1 MAEAQRVAGT
11 LPPVVEITPRRGWLE
26 IGWRDLW
33 EHRELLYFL
42 VWRDIK
48 VRYKQTLI
56 GIGWAVLQPVL
67 TMLIFTLFFGKLA
80 KIPSSGLPYPIFY
93 YAGLLPWTYFATALT
108 NSTSTVVTHQH
119 TITRVYFP
127 RLILPLAAV
136 VPALVDFAVS
146 FLLLVA
152 MMAYYHIVPG
162 PAALA
167 LPLFLLLAVLT
178 ALAAGLWLA
187 AMNAIYRDVR
197 YVIPFLTQFWMF
209 ASPVVYP
216 SSLVPAKWRWVYG
229 LNPMA
234 GVIESFRWSLTGHG
248 QPPNLMLLA
257 SAAVVLALL
266 LGGLVY
272 FQRMEG
278 TIADVV

>member
-1 MAEAQRVAGT
+1 LAEAVKIAEA
-11 LPPVVEITPRRGWLE
+11 PVPLVRITPRRGWLE
-26 IGWRDLW
+26 IDWRELW
-33 EHRELLYFL
+33 EHRELLYIL

-48 VRYKQTLI
+48 VRYKQTVI
-56 GIGWAVLQPVL
+56 GVIWAILQPFL

-80 KIPSSGLPYPIFY
+80 KIPSNGLPYPIFY
-93 YAGLLPWTYFATALT
+93 FAGLLPWTYFATALG
-108 NSTSTVVTHQH
+108 SATSSVVEHQH
-119 TITRVYFP
+119 AISRVYFP
-127 RLILPLAAV
+127 RLILPLAGV
-136 VPALVDFAVS
+136 VPGLVDFAIS

-162 PAALA
+162 PAVLA
-167 LPLFLLLAVLT
+167 LVVFMLLAVLT

-187 AMNAIYRDVR
+187 AMNAVYRDVR
-197 YVIPFLTQFWMF
+197 YAMPFLIQFWMF

-216 SSLVPAKWRWVYG
+216 SSLVPAKWRWAYG

-248 QPPNLMLLA
+248 QPPTLMLAA
-257 SAAVVLALL
+257 SAGAVLALL
-266 LGGLVY
+266 AGGLVY
-272 FQRMEG
+272 YQRMEG